1 MAGRVRHVRSCLL
14 LALAGLLLSCRESA
28 PAAGITLHFWAMGHE
43 AEVVAPLMREFER
56 LHPGI
61 RVDVQQMPW
70 TAAHEKLLTAY
81 VGDATPDVGQ
91 LGNTWVPEFAILHA
105 IAPLDSLVN
114 ASSDVAPDGFFPGI
128 WDTNVIEG
136 RAFGI
141 PWYVDTRL
149 LFYRTDLL
157 ARAGARDMPVTW
169 PAWLELMQRLRADA
183 GPRSYPL
190 LMPLNEW
197 AQPVLLALQAGSPI
211 LKEQGRYGAFTDS
224 AFARAFHF
232 YVSIFRDTLAP
243 RVANTE
249 VANLYQDFGRGNIAM
264 YITGPYNLDEFRKRL
279 PDSVAQRWSTA
290 PMPGPDGP
298 GVSLAG
304 GSSLVLFR
312 HSEHPAE
319 GWQLIRFLS
328 APEQQARFFHLSG
341 NLPARRAAW
350 SDSALRLDPRV
361 TAFRDQLE
369 RVVPTP
375 KVAEWELIATR
386 IAEAGERAVRGGVTE
401 RQALATLEGQVN
413 DILAK
418 RRALLEQRG
427 GHILP
432 DGAR

>member
-1 MAGRVRHVRSCLL
+1 MRRHLACLL
-14 LALAGLLLSCRESA
+14 LLPLLACGGSGAGSA
-28 PAAGITLHFWAMGHE
+28 VTLRFWAMGHE
-43 AEVVAPLMREFER
+43 AEVVAPLVREFEQ

-61 RVDVQQMPW
+61 RVDLQQIPW

-81 VGDATPDVGQ
+81 VGDATPDLAQ

-105 IAPLDSLVN
+105 IAPLDSLVR
-114 ASSDVAPDGFFPGI
+114 ASPDLPPDGFFPGI

-136 RAFGI
+136 QLFGI

-149 LFYRTDLL
+149 VFYRKDML
-157 ARAGARDMPVTW
+157 ARAGVRGMPETW
-169 PAWLELMQRLRADA
+169 DGWRRLMERIRRGD
-183 GPRSYPL
+183 GRGSFPL

-211 LKEQGRYGAFTDS
+211 LKDGGRYGAFTDS
-224 AFARAFHF
+224 AFASAFHF

-249 VANLYQDFGRGNIAM
+249 VANLYQDFAGGRIAM
-264 YITGPYNLDEFRKRL
+264 YVTGPYNLDEFRKRL
-279 PDSVAQRWSTA
+279 PDSLQDQWSTA

-312 HSEHPAE
+312 HARHPDEA
-319 GWQLIRFLS
+319 WQLIRFLS

-341 NLPARRAAW
+341 SLPARRAAW
-350 SDSALRLDPRV
+350 EDSALSHDSKV
-361 TAFRDQLE
+361 AAFREQLE

-401 RQALATLEGQVN
+401 RQALATLEAQVN
-413 DILAK
+413 AILAK
-418 RRALLEQRG
+418 RRALLDHRG
-427 GHILP
+427 GQLLEWEEP
-432 DGAR
+432 